1 MNSTDEPPLSDAA
14 GNGGKILVVLSKAS
28 RSTMAYAQASI
39 STLHMCGTD
48 FAVMEALLNKGPLPV
63 NTIGKKV
70 LVTSGSITTA
80 VDRLEQRGLVE
91 RLYAPDD
98 RRVRLVRLTKE
109 GHKLIKSVFG
119 QHQKHLNKAAEILS
133 QREQKTLIELL
144 KKLGEGVEKLGY

>member
-1 MNSTDEPPLSDAA
+1 MDTVEGPRKSEAIE
-14 GNGGKILVVLSKAS
+14 NGGKILVVLSKAS
-28 RSTMAYAQASI
+28 RSMMNYAQENI
-39 STLHMCGTD
+39 STLNMCGTD
-48 FAVMEALLNKGPLPV
+48 FAVMEALLNKGPMPV

-91 RLYAPDD
+91 RLDSPDD

-119 QHQKHLNKAAEILS
+119 QHQKHLNKVAEILS
-133 QREQKTLIELL
+133 SKEQKTLIELL
-144 KKLGEGVEKLGY
+144 KKLGEGVENIG

>member
-1 MNSTDEPPLSDAA
+1 MNSTDEPPVSDAT

-28 RSTMAYAQASI
+28 RSMLAYAQASI
-39 STLHMCGTD
+39 STLNMCSTD

-91 RLYAPDD
+91 RLDAPDD

-133 QREQKTLIELL
+133 LKEQKTLIDLL
-144 KKLGEGVEKLGY
+144 KKLGEGVEKLG